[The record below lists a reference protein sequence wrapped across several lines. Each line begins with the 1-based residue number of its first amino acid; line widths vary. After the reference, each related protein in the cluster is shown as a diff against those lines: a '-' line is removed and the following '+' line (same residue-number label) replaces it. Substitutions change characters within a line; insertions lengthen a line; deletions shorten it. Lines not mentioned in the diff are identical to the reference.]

1 MKSKFIEWLK
11 ATSETMTSGLFQ
23 AKALIVTFGALGL
36 CCLISA
42 FWNPLQLL
50 LAAMC
55 AAMVLCGISEYKKY
69 K

>member
-1 MKSKFIEWLK
+1 MKSKFIEWLE
-11 ATSETMTSGLFQ
+11 AAAETMFSGLFQ

-36 CCLISA
+36 LLFDWRILEP
-42 FWNPLQLL
+42 WQLL
-50 LAAMC
+50 LAVMC